1 MFKRLFS
8 FLSSH
13 HVSGW
18 TYGMQVCAAGWRETS
33 PSRPQ
38 ECHDDIMKASKNKP
52 EESAKSSDHTL
63 KTQRIRLFTPQI
75 PKAMVCHKW
84 CLRKRR
90 THKGFKFKYSC
101 QLERWNWKK
110 NTVSFRN
117 SDMVIHL
124 SLSTTFRAM
133 NNFQTHSFELFA
145 ARSSVSLYSTCCL
158 TTAMA
163 FSSPHSPLDYIWLP
177 VTFL

>member
-1 MFKRLFS
+1 MYINRSMLT
-8 FLSSH
+8 L
-13 HVSGW
+13 
-18 TYGMQVCAAGWRETS
+18 
-33 PSRPQ
+33 PQ
-38 ECHDDIMKASKNKP
+38 S
-52 EESAKSSDHTL
+52 L
-63 KTQRIRLFTPQI
+63 
-75 PKAMVCHKW
+75 CHKW

-101 QLERWNWKK
+101 QLERSNWKK

-145 ARSSVSLYSTCCL
+145 ARSSVSLYSTCSVKKSLLLSNNCYGLLL
-158 TTAMA
+158 TTLPTWLYLTPCDFFVKIPVEKMHKRSMGC
-163 FSSPHSPLDYIWLP
+163 FSGLGQPPRKLILAQNKH
-177 VTFL
+177 

>member
-1 MFKRLFS
+1 MYINRSMLT
-8 FLSSH
+8 L
-13 HVSGW
+13 
-18 TYGMQVCAAGWRETS
+18 
-33 PSRPQ
+33 PQ
-38 ECHDDIMKASKNKP
+38 S
-52 EESAKSSDHTL
+52 L
-63 KTQRIRLFTPQI
+63 
-75 PKAMVCHKW
+75 CHKW

-101 QLERWNWKK
+101 QLERSNWKK

-163 FSSPHSPLDYIWLP
+163 FSSPLPTWLYLAPCDFFVKIP
-177 VTFL
+177 VEKMHQRSMGCFSGLGQPPRKLILAQNKH